1 MVDDQN
7 VNDQR
12 NAPSLLGVVVE
23 KARIGRNPRVE
34 DLDDVASAQ
43 SEAQVQVQVQS
54 HLVKL
59 SLPGTVNS
67 RLQHTEH

>member
-12 NAPSLLGVVVE
+12 NVPSLLEAVME
-23 KARIGRNPRVE
+23 KARTGRSPRVE
-34 DLDDVASAQ
+34 DLVDVASAQ
-43 SEAQVQVQVQS
+43 SEAQVQVQS

-59 SLPGTVNS
+59 SLPGTANS
-67 RLQHTEH
+67 LLQHIEH

>member
-12 NAPSLLGVVVE
+12 NAPSLLGAVVE
-23 KARIGRNPRVE
+23 KARTGRNPRVE
-34 DLDDVASAQ
+34 GLVDVASAQ
-43 SEAQVQVQVQS
+43 SEAQVLQVQS